1 MVHAG
6 NYNGDLAFTRSR
18 GTLQSGLPQETHKH
32 TNTQTHKCEP
42 AQTIEDHQN
51 TVRVISLRV
60 SLHAHAHL
68 TLQSYVYLLVVA
80 SKQEITSEDT

>member
-1 MVHAG
+1 MLVIITVTLLLL
-6 NYNGDLAFTRSR
+6 DLEGRYKVDCR
-18 GTLQSGLPQETHKH
+18 RKH